1 MTSAKIRLLRIQQH
15 YNSWKGSFNATIGDK
30 IIRTFLT
37 FFELKKGEKCS
48 FPSPTSSMQ
57 IVLLFEQPVGNNKH
71 PNFKWRGQ
79 WGWGGVGSGRGL
91 WTVFYSPKLPLFR
104 TVSQQFYRLLY
115 FISGEFPL
123 LFFFFFPD
131 R

>member
-1 MTSAKIRLLRIQQH
+1 
-15 YNSWKGSFNATIGDK
+15 
-30 IIRTFLT
+30 
-37 FFELKKGEKCS
+37 
-48 FPSPTSSMQ
+48 MQ

-79 WGWGGVGSGRGL
+79 WGWGGGGSGRGL

-123 LFFFFFPD
+123 LFFFFFQID
-131 R
+131 DMINELKFRDYVATGKYVTEIDLGQFIRRKYCTNN

>member
-1 MTSAKIRLLRIQQH
+1 MLLSLAHLLHANCVAVRATCRKQQTP
-15 YNSWKGSFNATIGDK
+15 KLQMEGT
-30 IIRTFLT
+30 
-37 FFELKKGEKCS
+37 
-48 FPSPTSSMQ
+48 
-57 IVLLFEQPVGNNKH
+57 VGV
-71 PNFKWRGQ
+71 
-79 WGWGGVGSGRGL
+79 GGGGGSGRGL
-91 WTVFYSPKLPLFR
+91 CTVFCSPKLPLFR